1 MCLVEVF
8 IQYFIVALIIN
19 DEHEYVNRYMYQ

>member
-1 MCLVEVF
+1 MCLEVF